1 MHDIYQFKSNRVNIS
16 IINHLCENLKVYKIM
31 SARQYKGARRD
42 QGAKLNEKEERIVR
56 KRIKGADRHPGLEQL
71 ELDY

>member
-16 IINHLCENLKVYKIM
+16 IINHLCEILKVDKTT
-31 SARQYKGARRD
+31 ARQYKGARRD
-42 QGAKLNEKEERIVR
+42 QGAKLNEMQEWMVR

-71 ELDY
+71 ELDN